1 MKLSKRIFSLLLTA
15 VLFVSSLSVTAFAKG
30 EIVNGIG
37 FTTGSS
43 LRLRSEPSTSSTVLD
58 TAEKGEVL
66 VVISKAGDWYKVNYN
81 LQVGYMHANYV
92 KVLTKENAELGYGE
106 INGTSVNLRSGPS
119 TGHKVVAVGN
129 KGDKAY
135 IIGLN
140 EGWYK
145 VIYGE
150 KICYIRSDFLELT
163 EIPYENTDSANEP
176 KFFKGGKSNGVTPS
190 AAALKGETTAVTPNT
205 GSSNTGSSNTGSSN
219 TGSSNTNSSNDGANN
234 SETKEEET
242 TNNGSSTGNSAAP
255 ETNESVT
262 VPSQSG
268 NSGTVSGKAIVQEAE
283 KYLGIRYVAGGADP
297 NGFDC
302 SGFVYYVLKQLGYS
316 PYRTPAD
323 QYLTGTYVA
332 KSELQPGD
340 IVFFQNTYK
349 VGISHVGIYVGDGKF
364 IHSPNSRSVVSY
376 ADLTT
381 GYWSNH
387 YYGARRV
394 AG

>member
-1 MKLSKRIFSLLLTA
+1 MKLSRRIFSLFLTV
-15 VLFVSSLSVTAFAKG
+15 VLFVSSLSITAFAKG
-30 EIVNGIG
+30 DIMYGIG

-43 LRLRSEPSTSSTVLD
+43 LRLRSDPSTSSAILD
-58 TAEKGEVL
+58 TAEKNEVV
-66 VVISKAGDWYKVNYN
+66 VVISKSGSWYKVNYN
-81 LQVGYMHANYV
+81 LQVGYMHADYV
-92 KVLTKENAELGYGE
+92 SVLTKENAELGYGT

-119 TGHKVVAVGN
+119 TGHSVVAVGS

-150 KICYIRSDFLELT
+150 KICYIRSDYVDLT
-163 EIPYENTDSANEP
+163 EIPYENTDSSNSP

-190 AAALKGETTAVTPNT
+190 AAALKGQTNSGSSNEDSGNT
-205 GSSNTGSSNTGSSN
+205 GS
-219 TGSSNTNSSNDGANN
+219 
-234 SETKEEET
+234 
-242 TNNGSSTGNSAAP
+242 
-255 ETNESVT
+255 NESVT
-262 VPSQSG
+262 IP
-268 NSGTVSGKAIVQEAE
+268 NNPGTVSGQAIVAEAE
-283 KYLGIRYVAGGADP
+283 KYLGTPYVSGGADP
-297 NGFDC
+297 SGFDC
-302 SGFVYYVLKQLGYS
+302 SGFVYYVLKQLGYA

-323 QYLTGTYVA
+323 QYQMGTYVA
-332 KSELQPGD
+332 KSDLQPGD

-349 VGISHVGIYVGDGKF
+349 AGISHVGIYVGNGQF

-381 GYWSNH
+381 GYWSEH

-394 AG
+394 AN